1 MKLNNINTYLLAALV
16 IVTGIGLY
24 FTLSTPQPAAP
35 EPREI
40 TLTILGADCT
50 DCFDLTQAV
59 ASFSKQPLLDI
70 TNQNLTIA
78 ESASLAS
85 KYNIS
90 KLPAVVITGN
100 IANLTVPSFE
110 MHNDALVFS
119 QTPAPYYDIATQKV
133 KGKVIVT
140 QLVDAN
146 CKECVNMS
154 TIVDQLEQAGVHI
167 TERKTISAHSDEGKQ
182 LIELYK
188 IEKIPTLIFNSEAKE
203 YSVITDVW
211 KDVGTT
217 EADGMMVLRYVSPPY
232 LNATS
237 GEVVGKVTLSI
248 ITDSSCKDCF
258 NASMYELILGDAF
271 SIPFTTIETHDV
283 TSTRGKY
290 FVNRYGITLVPA
302 AVLSSDASI
311 YQGIQGWNTIGTQE
325 GDGSY
330 VFRDINKLGPL
341 LQQLGTT
348 TYYKNLTSGQTVNIT
363 PETA

>member
-1 MKLNNINTYLLAALV
+1 MKLNNINTYLLALLV
-16 IVTGIGLY
+16 IVLGIGLY
-24 FTLSTPQPAAP
+24 FTLSVPTPMTP
-35 EPREI
+35 ETRQI
-40 TLTILGADCT
+40 TLTLLGADCQG
-50 DCFDLTQAV
+50 CFDLTQAV
-59 ASFSKQPLLDI
+59 ASFANQPTLAV
-70 TNQNLTIA
+70 TRQNLTIA
-78 ESASLAS
+78 ESTSLAQ

-100 IANLTVPSFE
+100 IANFTVPSFE
-110 MHNDALVFS
+110 AFDDALVFS
-119 QTPAPYYDIATQKV
+119 QTPAPYYDIASKKV
-133 KGKVIVT
+133 KGNVIVT
-140 QLVDAN
+140 ELVDSN

-154 TIVDQLEQAGVHI
+154 AIVDQLEKAGVHI
-167 TERKTISAHSDEGKQ
+167 TERKTLSAHSDEGKQ

-188 IEKIPTLIFNSEAKE
+188 IEKIPTLLFTSDAME
-203 YSVITDVW
+203 YSVINDVW

-217 EADGMMVLRYVSPPY
+217 EADGTMVLRYVSPPY

-237 GEVVGKVTLSI
+237 GEIVGKVTLSI
-248 ITDSSCKDCF
+248 ITDGTCKDCF

-290 FVNRYGITLVPA
+290 FVNRYNIELVPA
-302 AVLSSDASI
+302 AILSADASL
-311 YQGIQGWNTIGTQE
+311 YQGIQGWNLVGTQE